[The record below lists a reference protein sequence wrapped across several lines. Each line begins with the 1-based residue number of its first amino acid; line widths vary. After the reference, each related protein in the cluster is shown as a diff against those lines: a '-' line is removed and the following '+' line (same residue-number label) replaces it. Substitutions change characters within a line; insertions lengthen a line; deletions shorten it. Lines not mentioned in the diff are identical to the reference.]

1 MKNPLVTK
9 RDFIKTAGCAL
20 AASFCEP
27 ACSVAQSDVLSADF
41 PIIDLHQHT
50 NYSGR
55 SDLQLR
61 THQQAM
67 GIQRSVLLPAG
78 KYYGLAATC
87 GGNETVYRMAQLY
100 PDDFVFF
107 ANEVPDLPMARETI
121 EKYLKL
127 GAVGIG
133 EQKFEL
139 ECDSRP
145 LEMVA
150 QLAADYQVPVLIH
163 FQYDAYNTSL
173 ERFHKV
179 LEKFPHTNF
188 IGHAQTW
195 WGNIDRKHDQKVM
208 YPTGP
213 VTPGGITDRLLS
225 DYPNMFGDLSAGS
238 GLNSLKR
245 DEDHTRGFLERHQ
258 DKLLYG
264 SDCNDSLGRGPGCQ
278 GSQTI
283 KTVAEL
289 SATNGIRSKIFYRN
303 ASRLLKIGLSS

>member
-1 MKNPLVTK
+1 MNKLISK
-9 RDFIKTAGCAL
+9 RFFIKTTGCAL
-20 AASFCEP
+20 AASLCEP
-27 ACSVAQSDVLSADF
+27 SSSMAQSDKLAADF

-61 THQQAM
+61 THQKAM
-67 GIQRSVLLPAG
+67 GIHRSVLLPAG

-87 GGNETVYRMAQLY
+87 GGNETVYRMVQLY
-100 PDDFVFF
+100 PNDFVFF

-150 QLAADYQVPVLIH
+150 ELAADYQVPVLIH
-163 FQYDAYNTSL
+163 FQHNAYNTSL
-173 ERFHKV
+173 ERFHNV
-179 LEKFPHTNF
+179 LEKFPDTNF

-195 WGNIDRKHDQKVM
+195 WGNIDLKHDQKVM

-245 DEDHTRGFLERHQ
+245 DEDHTRGFLDRHQ

-283 KTVAEL
+283 KTVKEL
-289 SATNGIRSKIFYRN
+289 SATKEIRSKIFYRN
-303 ASRLLKIGLSS
+303 ASRLLKV

>member
-1 MKNPLVTK
+1 MESQISRRTFLQ
-9 RDFIKTAGCAL
+9 AASCAT
-20 AASFCEP
+20 AASFCDYPNLE
-27 ACSVAQSDVLSADF
+27 AQNGELLRDIS
-41 PIIDLHQHT
+41 IIDLHQHT

-61 THQQAM
+61 THQKAM
-67 GIQRSVLLPAG
+67 GIHRSVLLPAG

-150 QLAADYQVPVLIH
+150 ELAADYQVPVLIH
-163 FQYDAYNTSL
+163 FQHNAYNTSL
-173 ERFHKV
+173 DRFHKV
-179 LEKFPHTNF
+179 LEKFPNTNF

-208 YPTGP
+208 YPTGR

-245 DEDHTRGFLERHQ
+245 DEDHTRGFLARHQ

-264 SDCNDSLGRGPGCQ
+264 SDCNDGLGRGPGCQ
-278 GSQTI
+278 GSRTI

-289 SATNGIRSKIFYRN
+289 SLNQQIRSKIFYQN
-303 ASRLLKIGLSS
+303 ASRLLKI

>member
-1 MKNPLVTK
+1 MVNTPVTQ
-9 RDFIKTAGCAL
+9 RDFIKTTGFAL
-20 AASFCEP
+20 AVSLSRP
-27 ACSVAQSDVLSADF
+27 LCSMAHAGELHAGF

-55 SDLQLR
+55 SELQLR
-61 THQQAM
+61 THQKAM
-67 GIQRSVLLPAG
+67 GVHRTVLLPAG
-78 KYYGLAATC
+78 KYYGLAAKC
-87 GGNETVYRMAQLY
+87 GANETVYRMAQLY
-100 PDDFVFF
+100 PEDFLFF
-107 ANEVPDLPMARETI
+107 ANEVPDLPLGRENI

-150 QLAADYQVPVLIH
+150 ELAGEYQVPVLIH
-163 FQYDAYNTSL
+163 FQHNAYNTSL
-173 ERFHKV
+173 HRFHKV
-179 LEKFPHTNF
+179 LEKFPNTNF

-213 VTPGGITDRLLS
+213 VVAGGITDRLLS

-245 DEDHTRGFLERHQ
+245 DEEHTRGFLERHQ

-278 GSQTI
+278 GSETI
-283 KTVAEL
+283 KTVMEL
-289 SATNGIRSKIFYRN
+289 SANQEIRSKIFHRN
-303 ASRLLKIGLSS
+303 ASRLLKISC

>member
-1 MKNPLVTK
+1 MMNTPVTK
-9 RDFIKTAGCAL
+9 RDFIKTTGCAL
-20 AASFCEP
+20 AVSLSKP
-27 ACSVAQSDVLSADF
+27 LSSMAQSGESHAGS

-55 SDLQLR
+55 SELQLR
-61 THQQAM
+61 THQKAM
-67 GIQRSVLLPAG
+67 GVHRTVLLPAG
-78 KYYGLAATC
+78 KYYGLAAKC
-87 GGNETVYRMAQLY
+87 GGNETVYRMTQLY

-107 ANEVPDLPMARETI
+107 ANEVPDLPMGRETI

-150 QLAADYQVPVLIH
+150 ELAGDYQVPVLIH
-163 FQYDAYNTSL
+163 FQHNAYNTSL
-173 ERFHKV
+173 HRFHKV
-179 LEKFPHTNF
+179 LEKFPNTNF
-188 IGHAQTW
+188 IGHAQSW

-213 VTPGGITDRLLS
+213 VLTGGITDRLLS

-245 DEDHTRGFLERHQ
+245 DEDHTRGFLGRHQ

-264 SDCNDSLGRGPGCQ
+264 SDCNDILGRGPGCQ
-278 GSQTI
+278 GSETI
-283 KTVAEL
+283 KTVMEL
-289 SATNGIRSKIFYRN
+289 SADKEIRSKIFHRN
-303 ASRLLKIGLSS
+303 ASRLLKISF